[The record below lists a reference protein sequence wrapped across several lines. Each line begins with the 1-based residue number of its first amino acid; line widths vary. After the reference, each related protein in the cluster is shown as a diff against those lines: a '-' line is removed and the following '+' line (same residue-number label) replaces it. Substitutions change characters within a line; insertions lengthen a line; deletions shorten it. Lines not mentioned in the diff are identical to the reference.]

1 MEKITAA
8 FDGLKYSESTR
19 DYAIHFAKLANAH
32 LVGVFLDDT
41 TYTSYK
47 IYELIVKEGV
57 SEKRL
62 KDFEAKDK
70 VTRDKAAENFEK
82 ACQKAGLNYTVHRD
96 RNIALQE
103 ILHESIY
110 TDLLI
115 IDSKETLTHYEETS
129 PTRFIRNLLADAQC
143 PVLLVPKE
151 YKTIDKIILLY
162 DGAPSSVHAIKMFSY
177 MLPSLKDI
185 PTEVISV
192 KGMGT
197 DLHLPDNKMMK
208 EFMKRHFPKASFKVL
223 KGLAETE
230 IVNYL
235 KHQKGNALVALGA
248 YRRGMVSRWF
258 KPSMADALLKELKFP
273 LFISHTQ

>member
-1 MEKITAA
+1 
-8 FDGLKYSESTR
+8 
-19 DYAIHFAKLANAH
+19 
-32 LVGVFLDDT
+32 
-41 TYTSYK
+41 
-47 IYELIVKEGV
+47 LIVKEGV

-70 VTRDKAAENFEK
+70 VTRDKAAQNFEK
-82 ACQKAGLNYTVHRD
+82 ACQKAGLNYTIHRD
-96 RNIALQE
+96 KNIALQE

-115 IDSKETLTHYEETS
+115 IDSKETLTHYDETS

-208 EFMKRHFPKASFKVL
+208 EFMKRHFPEASFKVL

-235 KHQKGNALVALGA
+235 KRQKGNALVALGA

-273 LFISHTQ
+273 LFISHNQ

>member
-32 LVGVFLDDT
+32 LVGVFLDDS

-70 VTRDKAAENFEK
+70 VTRDKAAQNFEK
-82 ACQKAGLNYTVHRD
+82 ACQKAGLNYTIHRD
-96 RNIALQE
+96 KNIALQE

-115 IDSKETLTHYEETS
+115 IDSKETLTHYDETS

-208 EFMKRHFPKASFKVL
+208 EFMKRHFPEASFKVL

-235 KHQKGNALVALGA
+235 KRQKGNALVALGA

-273 LFISHTQ
+273 LFISHNQ